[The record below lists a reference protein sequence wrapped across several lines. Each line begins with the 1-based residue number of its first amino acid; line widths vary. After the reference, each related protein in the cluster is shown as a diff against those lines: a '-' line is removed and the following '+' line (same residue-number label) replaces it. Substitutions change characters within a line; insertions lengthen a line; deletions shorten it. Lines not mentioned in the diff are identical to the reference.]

1 MNNIDSMPPKC
12 HDCPYCEMCEYPYVC
27 PEETKT
33 YNNHRERR
41 DNMNS
46 YDYCVA
52 AKNAIIKVAKE
63 KYGEDYTIED
73 IQVVWMVHLLGFKKG
88 IYIDNGQNQRIY
100 EVTYNRDKNEMY
112 VDAYEKQ
119 SNTVIFDYQIDT
131 VAHVVR
137 RSFYDSKRVN

>member
-1 MNNIDSMPPKC
+1 
-12 HDCPYCEMCEYPYVC
+12 
-27 PEETKT
+27 
-33 YNNHRERR
+33 
-41 DNMNS
+41 MNS

-63 KYGEDYTIED
+63 KYGEDYRIED

-100 EVTYNRDKNEMY
+100 EVTYNRDRNEMY

-119 SNTVIFDYQIDT
+119 SNTVVYGAEIDT
-131 VAHVVR
+131 VAHV
-137 RSFYDSKRVN
+137 